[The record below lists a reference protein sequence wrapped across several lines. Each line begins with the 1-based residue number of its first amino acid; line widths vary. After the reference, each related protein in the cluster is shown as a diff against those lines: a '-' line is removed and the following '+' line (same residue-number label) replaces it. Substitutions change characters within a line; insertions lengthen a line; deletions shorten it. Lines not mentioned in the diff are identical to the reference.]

1 MRGGKAEGRKG
12 GRVSTGKTGT
22 VSAAHIHKLAE
33 AVMKSRNF
41 LAVLGWIVLLT
52 TSACGPTDQY
62 PVLSGPYLGM
72 VPPGDTPVVFAPG
85 IVSTDK
91 QELNSIFT
99 PDGDALYFSISGEG
113 DDVNVMEMRLV
124 DGHWT
129 EPSVASFNSGFG
141 EVDPFVSPDGNRLFV
156 GSKRPRPGSDTP
168 APNWQIWVTD
178 RVGDAWGEPTWLPE
192 TVNSGTRQIYPSVA
206 ADGSLYFQSEREG
219 TLGGSDIFVSRL
231 VDGVYANAENVGPPI
246 SSEYDEGDVFV
257 APDGSYIIFV
267 SSDRLDSFGSG
278 DLYISYLQEGSAWSE
293 AINLGDTINTGE
305 FDYCPV
311 VSPDGL
317 YFFYSSAG
325 QVYWMEAGFIEDLRE
340 ARNEP

>member
-1 MRGGKAEGRKG
+1 
-12 GRVSTGKTGT
+12 
-22 VSAAHIHKLAE
+22 
-33 AVMKSRNF
+33 MKNGNL
-41 LAVLGWIVLLT
+41 LAVLGWFVLFP

-62 PVLSGPYLGM
+62 PALSGPYLGM

-99 PDGDALYFSISGEG
+99 PDGEALYFSISGEG
-113 DDVNVMEMRLV
+113 DDVTVMEMQLV

-129 EPSVASFNSGFG
+129 EPAVASFTSSFG
-141 EVDPFVSPDGNRLFV
+141 EVDPFVSPDGNRLFF
-156 GSKRPRPGSDTP
+156 GSKRPRPGSETP

-178 RVGDAWGEPTWLPE
+178 RVGDRWGEPTWLPE
-192 TVNSGTRQIYPSVA
+192 TVNSGARQIYPSVA
-206 ADGSLYFQSEREG
+206 TDGALYFQSEREG

-231 VDGVYANAENVGPPI
+231 VDGEYTYAENVGPPI
-246 SSEYDEGDVFV
+246 SSEYDEGDVFI

-267 SSDRLDSFGSG
+267 SRDRPGSFGSG
-278 DLYISYLQEGSAWSE
+278 DLYISYLQDGNSWSSAV
-293 AINLGDTINTGE
+293 NLGATVNTDQ

-311 VSPDGL
+311 VSPDGS

-325 QVYWMEAGFIEDLRE
+325 QVYWMDAGFIEELRGTGS
-340 ARNEP
+340 EP